1 MKVLCLI
8 DKVIYK
14 LLFIEIAISFL
25 CLLGVAM
32 DWSVVVDATKTGVI
46 AFLIL
51 WGTIYF
57 IVSFLEFLWSREE

>member
-1 MKVLCLI
+1 MKILCLI
-8 DKVIYK
+8 DKVIFK
-14 LLFIEIAISFL
+14 LLFLEIVIFFL

-32 DWSVVVDATKTGVI
+32 DWPVVVDATRTGTI